1 MHKTFVYPE
10 AEGVCDN
17 LSVQQADNV
26 FVDSW
31 VLACVFVCHLYMDEH
46 VRILCAQFFV
56 GEVYII
62 QRVRVVTQRFNDT
75 CDKYFEPVF
84 RAAVIMQT
92 HVSWEVFCCC

>member
-1 MHKTFVYPE
+1 M
-10 AEGVCDN
+10 
-17 LSVQQADNV
+17 
-26 FVDSW
+26 FVDFRI
-31 VLACVFVCHLYMDEH
+31 LNGVFVCHLYVDEH

-84 RAAVIMQT
+84 RVTVAVQT
-92 HVSWEVFCCC
+92 CVSRIVFGCH